1 MTRTWPANWQNKERK
16 TMKKLL
22 CIATIAAAASFGCS
36 KDKAEPKQAEVTETK
51 PEPAKAQTPEPAK
64 ADPAPRED
72 SGDYVRVL
80 ASHSPAKPGDPVTVA
95 FASFKITKSNFDP
108 ANLEGGTAELEI
120 DLGSVSSGVDKRD
133 GHLKSPDFLNV
144 AGSPMALIKIADV
157 KKKDGSTY
165 SATAEVTAHGMT
177 KSLPVEFSVIDS
189 SGSTISIK
197 ASKEFSR
204 LDFGIGKAEGDP
216 TEATM
221 TMEMA
226 LTLTAG

>member
-1 MTRTWPANWQNKERK
+1 MR
-16 TMKKLL
+16 KLL

-51 PEPAKAQTPEPAK
+51 TAPAVAEPKPEPAKAVQ
-64 ADPAPRED
+64 APQKET
-72 SGDYVRVL
+72 SDYVRVL
-80 ASHSPAKPGDPVTVA
+80 ASHSPAKPGDPVTVS
-95 FASFKITKSNFDP
+95 FESFKVTNSNFDP
-108 ANLEGGTAELEI
+108 ANLEGGTAEIEI
-120 DLGSVSSGVDKRD
+120 DLGSVSSGLDKRD

-144 AGSPMALIKIADV
+144 AESPKAQIKISSV
-157 KKKDGSTY
+157 KKKDDSTY

-216 TEATM
+216 TDATM